1 MEDTLEL
8 FKKEYNSFL
17 DSEINMVLYNGEN
30 LMLKNNK
37 NKTIEQL
44 KLNENSAILFYIKE
58 NSEK

>member
-1 MEDTLEL
+1 MEDALEL

-17 DSEINMVLYNGEN
+17 DSEINMVLCNGEN
-30 LMLKNNK
+30 LIVGNKK
-37 NKTIEQL
+37 NKTIEEL